1 MWRAGGGG
9 CQSPAVCAGFC
20 EAFCRTPGGYYIAPG
35 VCESPAFGG
44 GMGHSGPL
52 HKPVPEQSVDGG
64 GGGGPGV
71 GVPNDVSNLR
81 TANPYVIMPPHSNYS
96 DAEGPPEVRT
106 HTHARTHARIH
117 IYSHTHAR
125 AHTRMHTH
133 LRPHIRTHA
142 RTHTHVLSLSHTHTH
157 THTHTAC
164 DCYSLD

>member
-1 MWRAGGGG
+1 MEGGWWGG
-9 CQSPAVCAGFC
+9 QSPAVCAGFC

-44 GMGHSGPL
+44 GGLGHSGPL

-96 DAEGPPEVRT
+96 DAEGPPEVR
-106 HTHARTHARIH
+106 H
-117 IYSHTHAR
+117 
-125 AHTRMHTH
+125 
-133 LRPHIRTHA
+133 
-142 RTHTHVLSLSHTHTH
+142 SHTHTH
-157 THTHTAC
+157 THTLTHAHTHAHSYTHARARTC
-164 DCYSLD
+164 THTNIYADIYVQN